1 MLSTCFIKYFKE
13 LAGQIRSPRGKAGR
27 KGRLYAHV
35 LKFGVFLL
43 HVDNTLIYTY
53 HKVTIAVS
61 LHHFV
66 NVLIRKEAWLW
77 DNFWKWNSQLN
88 IKVILKY
95 SFYSIKIFLY
105 FGNPELY
112 LSGLKQRKRW
122 LSDGNHQ
129 DNYWNWKIS
138 TIKT

>member
-1 MLSTCFIKYFKE
+1 MFIKYFKE

-129 DNYWNWKIS
+129 DNYWYWKIS